1 MKHWILRVSH
11 SCIARRIFALIGA
24 FVGIMPAYVAAAPP
38 TQYMYCW
45 AHVQQAKT
53 RYLTDIF
60 ATTGNAADVNSA
72 WQQYLEQQHIDAGQQ
87 KKCDAG
93 VSLASVK
100 AMRDLHYSMVDA
112 IGAHIAASDWKYVAG
127 QVPESDPGTLYLYC
141 QSGTSVA
148 GVTYVS
154 DVFGIA
160 MPKMVVNAPDFAAPF
175 FQYVQG
181 KYADTPGL
189 GAGKPSGPGDRWCE
203 PSGNIS
209 EAERS
214 KKTWEDTLRAQS
226 RQIVETG
233 WRYDA
238 TSQPESATGSVA
250 GLQASAVAAGAG
262 TARPAT
268 VTSKPGALYGFCT
281 ARTADEKTV
290 FVSAVFEMPMADVAA
305 GSRVITAEFN
315 KALVQKYGSPAGP
328 NEARSAGCAPNWN
341 LSAAAVEEKRQII
354 FADARQHR
362 TQLIDTGWT
371 FVRTAQTPPPGPPVG
386 H

>member
-1 MKHWILRVSH
+1 MKHSGSRVSH
-11 SCIARRIFALIGA
+11 SRIVRRIFALIGA

-60 ATTGNAADVNSA
+60 QTTGNAADVNSA

-112 IGAHIAASDWKYVAG
+112 IGAHIDASDWKYVAG
-127 QVPESDPGTLYLYC
+127 QVPESDPGELYLYC

-154 DVFGIA
+154 DVFGVA
-160 MPKMVVNAPDFAAPF
+160 VQKMVANAPDIAAPF

-181 KYADTPGL
+181 KYGDTPGL
-189 GAGKPSGPGDRWCE
+189 GAGRPSGPGDRWCE

-238 TSQPESATGSVA
+238 TSQPATA
-250 GLQASAVAAGAG
+250 TASTSG
-262 TARPAT
+262 TAHPAT

-290 FVSAVFEMPMADVAA
+290 FVSAVFEMPMPDVAA

-328 NEARSAGCAPNWN
+328 NEARSGGCAPNWN
-341 LSAAAVEEKRQII
+341 LSAQAVEEKRQII
-354 FADARQHR
+354 FTDARQR
-362 TQLIDTGWT
+362 RMQLIDTGWT
-371 FVRTAQTPPPGPPVG
+371 FVRTAQTPPPGPPDN